1 MNPMSQKKSQT
12 LLFLLGSLAVLS
24 VAILPGC
31 GSAPQEMIRTD
42 SQAGRVIFKVD
53 PNKATVFIDGVE
65 RGLAR
70 DFDGTP
76 AILELPEGVHMIELR
91 HPEHETY
98 RTKIYLSDTVETIRV
113 KMRGRTQ

>member
-1 MNPMSQKKSQT
+1 MTTSRHIAIR
-12 LLFLLGSLAVLS
+12 LLVGLFVLS
-24 VAILPGC
+24 LGVSLPAC

-42 SQAGRVIFKVD
+42 SQAGRVIFKVE
-53 PNKATVFIDGVE
+53 PKKAQVFIDGVE

-76 AILELPEGVHMIELR
+76 AILELPEGVHLIELR
-91 HPEHETY
+91 HPDYETFH
-98 RTKIYLSDTVETIRV
+98 TKIYLSDTVETIRV

>member
-1 MNPMSQKKSQT
+1 MNGPRRLPIRC
-12 LLFLLGSLAVLS
+12 LLTVAVLFAAS
-24 VAILPGC
+24 LLPGC

-53 PNKATVFIDGVE
+53 PNKAIVIIDGVE
-65 RGLAR
+65 RGMAR

-76 AILELPEGVHMIELR
+76 AILELPEGVHIIELR
-91 HPEHETY
+91 HPERAPY

-113 KMRGRTQ
+113 KMRGRTP

>member
-1 MNPMSQKKSQT
+1 MTGHRPRFPGALLALT
-12 LLFLLGSLAVLS
+12 LLCAVCAGTLFQ
-24 VAILPGC
+24 AC

-42 SQAGRVIFKVD
+42 SQAGKVIFKVD
-53 PNKATVFIDGVE
+53 PKKASVFIDGVE

-76 AILELPEGVHMIELR
+76 AILELPEGVHEIELR
-91 HPEHETY
+91 HPDYETF

-113 KMRGRTQ
+113 KMRGRTP

>member
-1 MNPMSQKKSQT
+1 MIARRSFLFVLA
-12 LLFLLGSLAVLS
+12 LL
-24 VAILPGC
+24 VAAAGLPAC

-53 PNKATVFIDGVE
+53 PNKALVVIDGVE
-65 RGLAR
+65 RGMAR

-76 AILELPEGVHMIELR
+76 AILELPEGVHLIELR
-91 HPEHETY
+91 HPEHETF

-113 KMRGRTQ
+113 KMRGRTP